1 MRSFSEVRQF
11 HCQLL
16 RKGYGPRVP
25 ANANE
30 SRTRDRRKGPQERD
44 YWQKVPRFENVLPN
58 FETPQPVEQSILY
71 KTAEEIVDPVLAQS
85 SGKIPNWLKGKF
97 ESKTTIIQ

>member
-1 MRSFSEVRQF
+1 M
-11 HCQLL
+11 
-16 RKGYGPRVP
+16 
-25 ANANE
+25 
-30 SRTRDRRKGPQERD
+30 
-44 YWQKVPRFENVLPN
+44 PRFENVLPN

-97 ESKTTIIQ
+97 TSEVHYQYSKGQEISKAFFYETPLHKKQTKYFEGFLP

>member
-1 MRSFSEVRQF
+1 MIFGQSSCFLGPRQLVDKKSKYVF
-11 HCQLL
+11 AVLL
-16 RKGYGPRVP
+16 GVWVSRKG
-25 ANANE
+25 
-30 SRTRDRRKGPQERD
+30 TKERD

-58 FETPQPVEQSILY
+58 FETPQAVEQSILY

-97 ESKTTIIQ
+97 TSEVHY